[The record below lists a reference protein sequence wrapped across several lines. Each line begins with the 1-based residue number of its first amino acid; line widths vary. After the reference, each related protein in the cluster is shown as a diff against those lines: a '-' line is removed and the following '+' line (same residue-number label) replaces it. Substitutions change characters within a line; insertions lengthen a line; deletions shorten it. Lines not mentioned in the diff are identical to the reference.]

1 MKHILEENMKDVMPE
16 KIPGSAHM
24 NLSLGGL
31 IIVGGAVGY
40 LRKGSKASLAAGLT
54 AGSLLLGSS
63 YLIAKT
69 DNVYEG
75 HLLATGTSGLMALAM
90 GKRYLASGKFMPAGL
105 VAAVGVV
112 ACAYNA
118 NKSLEWAPSGKSD

>member
-1 MKHILEENMKDVMPE
+1 MPE

-40 LRKGSKASLAAGLT
+40 LRKGSKVSLAAGLT

-105 VAAVGVV
+105 VTAIGVV

-118 NKSLEWAPSGKSD
+118 NKSLEWAPSGKSN